1 MAEVITRGGV
11 VWRWVRM
18 ACSVFK
24 DGQVQL
30 RWKGGRSQRLETASF
45 LCSSPAGWSPFSK
58 PLYPAP
64 TVSCPLPQGMDCGEV
79 GESSQIW
86 GSALA
91 GAGRGLLHAERVRVV
106 SILVS

>member
-45 LCSSPAGWSPFSK
+45 LCSSPVSFLQASLPRAYSQLPSSPK
-58 PLYPAP
+58 HGLR
-64 TVSCPLPQGMDCGEV
+64 
-79 GESSQIW
+79 
-86 GSALA
+86 GSWRIVADL
-91 GAGRGLLHAERVRVV
+91 G
-106 SILVS
+106 